1 MRFDGVPV
9 WKPSRD
15 VVAAS
20 FPEPLRRGVMA
31 G

>member
-15 VVAAS
+15 VVTAS
-20 FPEPLRRGVMA
+20 FQELLRCGVMA